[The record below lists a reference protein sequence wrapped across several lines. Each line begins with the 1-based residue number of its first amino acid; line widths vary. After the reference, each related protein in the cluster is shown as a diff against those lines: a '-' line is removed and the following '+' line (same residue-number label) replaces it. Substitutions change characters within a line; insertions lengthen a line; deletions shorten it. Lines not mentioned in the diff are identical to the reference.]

1 MQFRNAE
8 QVSSGGCVFRER
20 GMRMKRDGVIDE
32 VIIFL

>member
-8 QVSSGGCVFRER
+8 HVSSGGCVFRER
-20 GMRMKRDGVIDE
+20 GMRMKRDGAIGQ